1 MHRLIILSLS
11 SMAAFTF
18 VSGNPASAE
27 PKTRLGSSQGYMQSA
42 GSTGASSAGA
52 PQSSTKTKT
61 SKGASK
67 NGQNVSPWTVT
78 HGGSRKY

>member
-11 SMAAFTF
+11 SMAAFAF
-18 VSGNPASAE
+18 VPGNPAGAE
-27 PKTRLGSSQGYMQSA
+27 PKTKPGSSQGYMQSA
-42 GSTGASSAGA
+42 GATGASSAGA
-52 PQSSTKTKT
+52 PQNSAKTKT

-67 NGQNVSPWTVT
+67 NGQDVSPWTVT